1 MKHKWLRNFDS
12 EGNWTKPERVI
23 VVDGVEHD
31 LDEYAKAHG
40 VELPGKLKPK
50 KKNKVNSYADM
61 EQSFDSGDTEIDGD
75 GDSEE
80 SE

>member
-40 VELPGKLKPK
+40 VELPGKSKPK
-50 KKNKVNSYADM
+50 K
-61 EQSFDSGDTEIDGD
+61 
-75 GDSEE
+75 
-80 SE
+80 